1 MKKSKITLNNNGFM
15 LLETLI
21 VSTVILGTL
30 VFLYVQFVNV
40 KSSYEVSFTYNT
52 IPGIYMSKELGE
64 FIADTVQTTGKY
76 TSKTTLDMLQ
86 NELGEPNN
94 NGYIIIDKGT
104 FSTADDTALYE
115 EMIQQMNIRTVLVVD
130 DNSNL
135 SKIKSFLSTGSNVN
149 QDIFEPQ
156 FKKYILSL
164 ATDNTGKCRLIVAF
178 NDQTFASVLIGDDE

>member
-1 MKKSKITLNNNGFM
+1 MKKSKITFNNNGFM

-64 FIADTVQTTGKY
+64 FIAGTVQNNGR
-76 TSKTTLDMLQ
+76 STLVKLQ
-86 NELGEPNN
+86 TDLSSNDNT
-94 NGYIIIDKGT
+94 NGYISINPDT
-104 FSTADDTALYE
+104 VFAYPDDTSLYK
-115 EMIQQMNIRTVLVVD
+115 EMIQQMNIKSVLVVD
-130 DNSNL
+130 DSDDL
-135 SKIKSFLSTGSNVN
+135 SKIKSFLSTGSNVE